1 MSEKMNSNSEQ
12 ANMIAYARKGYD
24 KLPEVREDKIKDIK
38 ERMENGTYN
47 VTSQEVAEKIL
58 SYNKL

>member
-12 ANMIAYARKGYD
+12 ANMIAYARKCYD